1 MCGFEKG
8 ECYVV
13 VCEPMGLL
21 DHTAEWKLFDVAAGG
36 QPVLAGK
43 LPYAT
48 LEKFHPTGVT
58 REALGLGGK
67 KGK

>member
-1 MCGFEKG
+1 
-8 ECYVV
+8 
-13 VCEPMGLL
+13 L